1 MTDFAALRQRMVDNQ
16 IRPSEVNDS
25 EIIRAL
31 LETPREKFVAPAERP
46 FAYADRPLQM
56 SGAAPGR
63 HLLEPVLLGRLI
75 QALPLGPGTAAMTV
89 GCGTAYSAAILSRLA
104 ASVVAVEEDAA
115 LVAEAAPLLKGAG
128 AANVDLVQASLTQG
142 HASRAPYDAI
152 LLEGAVEFVPDTLIG
167 QLRHGGMLATIERS
181 GRLSRA
187 VLYER
192 VGEGASGR
200 PLFEAWAAL
209 LPGFERKPEFVF

>member
-16 IRPSEVNDS
+16 IRPSEVNDR

-46 FAYADRPLQM
+46 FAYADRPLLM
-56 SGAAPGR
+56 SSAAPGR
-63 HLLEPVLLGRLI
+63 RLLEPVLLARLI

-89 GCGTAYSAAILSRLA
+89 GCGTGYSAAILSRLA
-104 ASVVAVEEDAA
+104 ASVVALEEEAA
-115 LVAEAAPLLKGAG
+115 LAAEAAPLLKDAG
-128 AANVDLVQASLTQG
+128 AANVDLVQACLTQG
-142 HASRAPYDAI
+142 HAARAPYDAI
-152 LLEGAVEFVPDTLIG
+152 LLEGAVEFVPDTLIS

-187 VLYER
+187 MLYER
-192 VGEGASGR
+192 VGEEASGR

-209 LPGFERKPEFVF
+209 LPGFQRKPEFVF